1 MKGLRRLVPLGTFK
15 QEIAERPGINR
26 NRTTQRMKI
35 GLATAFQAIALLV
48 AVMLCSPFNGRAAS
62 SQAVHKLRSLFAHH
76 AARNEKKAR
85 PAPKAKRRRA
95 ASLSKMSLADLGNI
109 KVTTVSNEPE
119 EVWRT
124 PAAIF
129 VLTQDDIRRSGATS
143 IPELLRL
150 VPGVEVAR
158 IDSDHWAVGVRGFN
172 SQFSKSVLVLIDGR
186 SVYTPLF
193 AGVYWDVQNLP
204 LDDIDRIEVIRGPGG
219 SIWGANAVNAVI
231 NIITKNAKDTHGALL
246 SLGGGNVDQGTGE
259 FRYGGGNGKGFN
271 YRVYGMGFRRA
282 PEFHFDHD
290 PFDAWETGQAGF
302 RADWDPQSGD
312 SFMLEG
318 SIYNEDEG
326 ERNAIATYSPPAQ
339 FNVDLTQ
346 EASGGHILG
355 RWKRELGE
363 GSDVQVQAYVDRTNR
378 FAPGEAGETR
388 ETYNVDFLH
397 QLPLPHHQDFIWGLE
412 ARLSPSDFIQ
422 LIPTFNFVPQHQTDE
437 IYSGFVQDGI
447 PLVENQLWLTL
458 GSKLEHNNYT
468 GFEVEPTA
476 RLLWTPSPRQ
486 TVWAAV
492 SRAVR
497 TPSRLDE
504 NLELTGLDT
513 TNPLPIYVRIAAN
526 GRFFSERLISYETGY
541 RSLIRPKLYLDIA
554 AFHNNYDYLSA
565 YGNGSAFAELSPPPL
580 RIVLAFPYVNGIE
593 GTTNGFEIS
602 PDWKPRSWWQLKGS
616 YSFLH
621 MDLRRRPG
629 NLDTSTVLTDE
640 GSNPSHEV
648 TIQSLFNLPRHF
660 EFDQTYRY
668 VSALA
673 AVPNYPVPVPAYG
686 TADLRLGWRPTPHL
700 EFSLAGQNLLQ
711 PRHMEFAGNDP
722 GLPVEIKRSVYG
734 KVTLRW

>member
-1 MKGLRRLVPLGTFK
+1 MKKLAA
-15 QEIAERPGINR
+15 I
-26 NRTTQRMKI
+26 RTLNI
-35 GLATAFQAIALLV
+35 GGAIALWVLV
-48 AVMLCSPFNGRAAS
+48 MMAWTPRTGQAAAS
-62 SQAVHKLRSLFAHH
+62 QTAGKLRNLFTRH
-76 AARNEKKAR
+76 AAHKKQKAK
-85 PAPKAKRRRA
+85 PAAKAKRRRA
-95 ASLSKMSLADLGNI
+95 ASLSKMSLADLGTI
-109 KVTTVSNEPE
+109 KVISVSKEPE
-119 EVWRT
+119 EVWQT

-129 VLTQDDIRRSGATS
+129 VLTQEDIRRSGATS
-143 IPELLRL
+143 IPEVLRL

-204 LDDIDRIEVIRGPGG
+204 LEDIDRIEVIRGPGG

-231 NIITKNAKDTHGALL
+231 NIITKNTKDTHGALL
-246 SLGGGNVDQGTGE
+246 ALGGGNVDQGTGE
-259 FRYGGGNGKGFN
+259 FRYGGGNGRGFN
-271 YRVYGMGFRRA
+271 YRVYGMGFLRG
-282 PEFHFDHD
+282 PEFHLDHD

-302 RADWDPQSGD
+302 RTDWDPAGGD

-318 SIYNEDEG
+318 SIYDEDEG
-326 ERNAIATYSPPAQ
+326 ERDTIATYSPPAQ
-339 FNVDLTQ
+339 SSVDMIG

-363 GSDVQVQAYVDRTNR
+363 GSDIQLQGYFDRTNR
-378 FAPGEAGETR
+378 VAPGVAGETR
-388 ETYNVDFLH
+388 DTYDVDFLH
-397 QLPLPHHQDFIWGLE
+397 HLTLAHHQNFIWGLG
-412 ARLSPSDFIQ
+412 ARLSPSDFTQ
-422 LIPTFNFVPQHQTDE
+422 MIPTFNFIPQHQTDE
-437 IYSGFVQDGI
+437 IYSGFAQDGI
-447 PLVENQLWLTL
+447 PLIENQLWLTL

-476 RLLWTPSPRQ
+476 RLLWTPGPRQ
-486 TVWAAV
+486 SVWAAV

-504 NLELTGLDT
+504 DLELTGLYS

-526 GRFFSERLISYETGY
+526 GGFFSEELISYEAGY
-541 RSLIRPKLYLDIA
+541 RSLIRPKLYLDVA
-554 AFHNNYDYLSA
+554 AFHNDYNYLSA
-565 YGNGSAFAELSPPPL
+565 YGLGSAFAENSPPPL

-593 GTTNGFEIS
+593 GTTSGFELS
-602 PDWKPRSWWQLKGS
+602 PDWKPRHWWQLKGS

-629 NLDTSTVLTDE
+629 NLDMATALADE
-640 GSNPSHEV
+640 GSSPSHEM
-648 TIQSLFNLPRHF
+648 TIQSLFNLPKHF

-668 VSALA
+668 VGALA
-673 AVPNYPVPVPAYG
+673 DVPSYPAPVPAYG
-686 TADLRLGWRPTPHL
+686 TADLRLGWRPNSHL

-711 PRHMEFAGNDP
+711 PQHMEFAGSDP
-722 GLPVEIKRSVYG
+722 GLPVEVKRSVYG
-734 KVTLRW
+734 KVTMRW